1 MHLLNLGILAHV
13 DAGKTSLTERLLH
26 TAGVI
31 DELGSVDAG
40 STTTDTLALERRRG
54 ITIKSAVVS
63 FPLDGV
69 TVNLIDTPGHPDFI
83 AEVERVLGVLDGAV
97 LVVSAAEGV
106 QAQTRIL
113 MRTLRRLRI
122 PTLVFVNKIDRR
134 GARGTAVL
142 HQMAR
147 RLAVPLV
154 PMGTAA
160 ALGTR
165 AARFVPGLGPAALDT
180 LADHDDA
187 LLAAYLDGDVG
198 TDRLR
203 AALAVQSRRALV
215 HPVYFGSAVTG
226 AGVPELITGLEHL
239 LPPATGDPDGPLSA
253 TVFKVERG
261 PAGEKVAY
269 ARLFSG
275 TLRVRQRV
283 PFGDGGAEGAPGGW
297 AADGR
302 AAGRGA
308 DGRAGGGAV
317 DGRAP
322 GGGADGRV
330 PGRAAGGQAPGRVG
344 GSPESQVI
352 DTRVGGGAMAG
363 RAGGRDGDGRPAGR
377 TPDDRADSGAPAG
390 HADGR
395 ATGRRPADG
404 ARDGRAQGQ
413 APVRGEE
420 ARGVHGRSE
429 DRAGDRRPEGRVGDR
444 RSVDRAGTGRAAGQP
459 FGARGGDR
467 GAHGRPEGRTRDRG
481 PVDHAREGRVE
492 GGRGAR
498 PRAEGR
504 VTALSVFERGADVR
518 RERAGAGLIV
528 KVWGLGDVRIGDA
541 LGLPGRA
548 QEHHFA
554 PPTLETVVV
563 PGPGTDRRSLHLAL
577 TQLAEQDPLIGVRH
591 DELRGE
597 TSVSLYGEVQKEV
610 VQATL
615 ADEYGLT
622 VTFRETTTLCIER
635 PLGTGHAVEFNKKD
649 PNPFLATV
657 GLRVDPAPPGSG
669 VAFRREVELGSMPY
683 AFFKAVEDTV
693 RDTLGQGLHGWQV
706 TDCTVTMTHSGYS
719 PRQSHAHQGFD
730 KSMSST
736 GYDFRGLTPLVLVE
750 ALRRAGTLVHEPM
763 HRFRLQAPADT
774 LGALLPVLA
783 RLGAVP
789 ETTGTH
795 ATHSALEGTVPVA
808 RVHELEQ
815 WLPGLTRG
823 EGELETA
830 FDHYAPVTRGTIP
843 ARPRTDHNP
852 LNRKEYLLNV
862 MRRVGERTT

>member
-1 MHLLNLGILAHV
+1 MPLLNLGILAHV

-31 DELGSVDAG
+31 DEIGSVDAG

-63 FPLDGV
+63 FPLDGIA
-69 TVNLIDTPGHPDFI
+69 VNLIDTPGHPDFI

-97 LVVSAAEGV
+97 LVVSAVEGV
-106 QAQTRIL
+106 QAQTRVL

-134 GARGTAVL
+134 GARDTAVL
-142 HQMAR
+142 GQMAQ

-160 ALGTR
+160 GLGTR
-165 AARFVPGLGPAALDT
+165 AARFLPGLGPSALDA
-180 LADHDDA
+180 LADQDDG
-187 LLAAYLDGDVG
+187 LLAAYLDGGVPES
-198 TDRLR
+198 RL
-203 AALAVQSRRALV
+203 RRALAAQTRSASV
-215 HPVYFGSAVTG
+215 HPVYFGSAITG
-226 AGVPELITGLEHL
+226 AGVPELVDGIERL
-239 LPPATGDPDGPLSA
+239 LPTAAGDPDGPLSG

-275 TLRVRQRV
+275 TLRVRDRV
-283 PFGDGGAEGAPGGW
+283 PFGDGREDTGTGG
-297 AADGR
+297 
-302 AAGRGA
+302 
-308 DGRAGGGAV
+308 
-317 DGRAP
+317 
-322 GGGADGRV
+322 
-330 PGRAAGGQAPGRVG
+330 
-344 GSPESQVI
+344 
-352 DTRVGGGAMAG
+352 
-363 RAGGRDGDGRPAGR
+363 
-377 TPDDRADSGAPAG
+377 
-390 HADGR
+390 H
-395 ATGRRPADG
+395 GRR
-404 ARDGRAQGQ
+404 
-413 APVRGEE
+413 
-420 ARGVHGRSE
+420 HTT
-429 DRAGDRRPEGRVGDR
+429 
-444 RSVDRAGTGRAAGQP
+444 TG
-459 FGARGGDR
+459 
-467 GAHGRPEGRTRDRG
+467 
-481 PVDHAREGRVE
+481 REGR
-492 GGRGAR
+492 GTD
-498 PRAEGR
+498 GR
-504 VTALSVFERGADVR
+504 VTALSVFDHGTDTRADG
-518 RERAGAGLIV
+518 AGAGRIV
-528 KVWGLGDVRIGDA
+528 KVWGLGGIRIGDA
-541 LGLPGRA
+541 LGTPGRSY
-548 QEHHFA
+548 EHHFA

-615 ADEYGLT
+615 ADEYGLH

-635 PLGTGHAVEFNKKD
+635 PVGTGHAVEFNKKD
-649 PNPFLATV
+649 ANPFLATV

-669 VAFRREVELGSMPY
+669 VAFRLEVELGAMPY

-693 RDTLGQGLHGWQV
+693 RETLGQGLHGWQV
-706 TDCTVTMTHSGYS
+706 TDCAVAVTQSGYS

-750 ALRRAGTLVHEPM
+750 ALRRAGTLVHEPV
-763 HRFRLQAPADT
+763 HRFRLEAPADT

-795 ATHSALEGTVPVA
+795 GAACVLEGTVPAA
-808 RVHELEQ
+808 RVHALEQ
-815 WLPGLTRG
+815 RLPGLTRG

-830 FDHYAPVTRGTIP
+830 FDHYAPVTRGTVP
-843 ARPRTDHNP
+843 ERPRTDHNP

-862 MRRVGERTT
+862 TRRVGE